1 MQRLIRGFRNRFHI
15 TFFVWIIVMWTML
28 MGEISWAN
36 TFGGAAIAF
45 LVLLALPLPATPTK
59 GIRVNWLLLVKFGF
73 TWLAELAVASV
84 KVGWLAIR
92 PQEPPKTA
100 ILRVPMRVSNDLV
113 LAFATAAYN
122 LQPGGSVS
130 DIDIANRTWT
140 IHVLDADD
148 EADIEREIQ
157 NVLTL
162 ERRMIDI
169 FEGGR

>member
-1 MQRLIRGFRNRFHI
+1 MLQGFRNRFHFP
-15 TFFVWIIVMWTML
+15 FFVWIILMWTLL

-36 TFGGAAIAF
+36 TFGGAAVALI
-45 LVLLALPLPATPTK
+45 VMLALPLPATPTK
-59 GIRVNWLLLVKFGF
+59 GIRISWGRLLLFGLI
-73 TWLAELAVASV
+73 WLRDLAVASV

-100 ILRVPMRVSNDLV
+100 ILTVPMRVSNDLV

-130 DIDIANRTWT
+130 DIDIANRLWT

-148 EADIEREIQ
+148 ESDIKREID

-169 FEGGR
+169 FEGGK

>member
-1 MQRLIRGFRNRFHI
+1 MQGLRNRFHI
-15 TFFVWIIVMWTML
+15 SFFLGLTLMWTLL

-36 TFGGAAIAF
+36 TFGGAAIA
-45 LVLLALPLPATPTK
+45 LVVMLALPLPATPTR
-59 GIRVNWLLLVKFGF
+59 GIRIHWGRLALFGLIWLRD
-73 TWLAELAVASV
+73 LAIASV

-100 ILRVPMRVSNDLV
+100 ILTVPMRVSNDLV

-148 EADIEREIQ
+148 EDDVRREID

-162 ERRMIDI
+162 ERRMIAI
-169 FEGGR
+169 FEGGK